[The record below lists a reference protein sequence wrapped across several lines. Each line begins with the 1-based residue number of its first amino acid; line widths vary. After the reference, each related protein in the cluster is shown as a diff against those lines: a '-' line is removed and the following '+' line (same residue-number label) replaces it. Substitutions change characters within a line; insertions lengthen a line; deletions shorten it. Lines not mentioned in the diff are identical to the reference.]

1 VPSSGAA
8 ALGRC
13 RRRVRSSPH
22 GRRRGRPGALPER
35 APARAGHRGR
45 GLASVPV
52 RRWPQRAPHV
62 LLPDMPG
69 DPLRAATRAVGQR
82 DGPPHGSRAATVCG
96 VIRAGRVTCPAASG
110 GSAAIGTATSMEWG
124 RPVACR
130 AVTPGVISPRR
141 WSGYSLRRSPTLAP
155 LARTVPPCRPSP
167 AVTPAVGRALR
178 CYAAVSTPVH
188 AYLNPAG
195 DAVVVGACQH
205 EQGGGPA
212 GGRRCRFAP
221 TRRPP
226 APKPGDGLVDRPAGP
241 REAVRSTK
249 AGRLSAPCHPI
260 RQARRLYG

>member
-62 LLPDMPG
+62 LPPDMPG

-96 VIRAGRVTCPAASG
+96 VIRAGRVTCRGAGRRVWRGARASCG
-110 GSAAIGTATSMEWG
+110 SRRQRQRGSAAIGTATSMEWG

-167 AVTPAVGRALR
+167 AVTPAVRA
-178 CYAAVSTPVH
+178 APS
-188 AYLNPAG
+188 
-195 DAVVVGACQH
+195 DAM
-205 EQGGGPA
+205 P
-212 GGRRCRFAP
+212 RCRRPFTP
-221 TRRPP
+221 TSTQR
-226 APKPGDGLVDRPAGP
+226 AM
-241 REAVRSTK
+241 RS
-249 AGRLSAPCHPI
+249 GSAPASMSRAAASRWAPVSI
-260 RQARRLYG
+260 RVDQAPASTEAR